1 MLPVY
6 ISGDDLT
13 IYPDHETMYIIVV
26 AKSARMLVQAAQQ
39 AGFKPLVIDLYG
51 DQDTRWYAD
60 ETQQIHSLAEKY
72 LMPALDDFVS
82 RYPVTCVVY
91 GCGFEQHPDSLKS
104 MEDRLT
110 LLGNQADVF
119 AKLHD
124 KSAFFSLLKALDIP
138 YPKVAFHKP
147 DDDGTDWL
155 IKPMHGQGGFG
166 IRRCRTGEA
175 VEPSSYW
182 QKYQEGVPH
191 SVLFLADGIRTQII
205 GFNRQWT
212 TRLNN
217 KDEFIFSGIINNTE
231 LSLEQKNQISGWLNK
246 LVPQLSL
253 KGLNSLDF
261 IQHEQT
267 SYVLEINPRPPASMQ
282 LYDADL
288 FVRHIKA
295 CHGKLLDYKPVQ
307 AGFTAYQIV
316 YAQRDTLIP
325 DDFEWP
331 QSVMDIP
338 NAGSIISMG
347 QPICSMITHEKEP
360 QQVLEQLKN
369 KQELIT
375 YELDRFQTHGI

>member
-1 MLPVY
+1 M
-6 ISGDDLT
+6 SGDDLT
-13 IYPDHETMYIIVV
+13 LCANLEAKYIVIV
-26 AKSARMLVQAAQQ
+26 AKSARMLVQAARQ
-39 AGFKPLVIDLYG
+39 AGFKPVAIDLYG
-51 DQDTRWYAD
+51 DQDMCCYAE
-60 ETQQIHSLAEKY
+60 ETQQVLSLAEKH
-72 LMPALDDFVS
+72 LLPALDYLVS
-82 RYPVTCVVY
+82 RYPVMCVVY
-91 GCGFEQHPDSLKS
+91 GCGFEQQLGSLKI
-104 MEDRLT
+104 MGDRLT
-110 LLGNQADVF
+110 LLGNRADVF

-124 KSAFFSLLKALDIP
+124 KAAFFSLLKALAIP
-138 YPKVAFHKP
+138 YPDVAFHKL
-147 DDDGTDWL
+147 DCDGTDWL
-155 IKPMHGQGGFG
+155 IKPMYGQGGVG
-166 IRRCRTGEA
+166 VRKYRAGEA
-175 VEPSSYW
+175 AEPFDYW
-182 QKYQEGVPH
+182 QKCQEGVPH
-191 SVLFLADGIRTQII
+191 SVLFLADGIRSQII

-212 TRLNN
+212 TTLND

-231 LSLEQKNQISGWLNK
+231 LSLEQKNKVSDWVDK
-246 LVPQLSL
+246 LVAELSL

-295 CHGKLLDYKPVQ
+295 CQGKLLDYKPIQ

-316 YAQRDTLIP
+316 YAQQDTLIP
-325 DDFEWP
+325 GGFEWP
-331 QSVMDIP
+331 ECVMDIP
-338 NAGSIISMG
+338 NAGSIISTG